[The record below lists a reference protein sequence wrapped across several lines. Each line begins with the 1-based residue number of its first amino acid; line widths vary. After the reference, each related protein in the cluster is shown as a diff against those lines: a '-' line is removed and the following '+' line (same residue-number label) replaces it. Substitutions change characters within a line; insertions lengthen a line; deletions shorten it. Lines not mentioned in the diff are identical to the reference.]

1 VFHPAGDGVV
11 RAGEET
17 SRLEF
22 EVGLEVLRVVAHGAR
37 VSEFEDHLPEENPA
51 PVHVRHG

>member
-1 VFHPAGDGVV
+1 MFHPAGDGVV

>member
-1 VFHPAGDGVV
+1 MFHPAGDGVV

-37 VSEFEDHLPEENPA
+37 VSEFEDHLAKENPA